1 MILISHACRGF
12 FVSFP
17 LEYAEIKSQLQ
28 SFELFL
34 LRYFSLTFT
43 PIKRN

>member
-12 FVSFP
+12 FVSFR

-34 LRYFSLTFT
+34 LRYFSLTFI
-43 PIKRN
+43 PLNRN